1 MQLLRD
7 NLVSWLL
14 RKWFSVH
21 WELYHLL
28 TFQFQTL
35 WTSSEAEPT
44 GETAAETKEPA
55 TADAPA
61 ATAAAPTDEAKA
73 E

>member
-7 NLVSWLL
+7 NLVSWLQY
-14 RKWFSVH
+14 KIFSMN
-21 WELYHLL
+21 WEIFYLL

-35 WTSSEAEPT
+35 WTSSEADPA

-55 TADAPA
+55 TDAPA
-61 ATAAAPTDEAKA
+61 SAAPAEEAKA

>member
-7 NLVSWLL
+7 NLVSWLQH
-14 RKWFSVH
+14 KMFSTH
-21 WELYHLL
+21 WEISHLL
-28 TFQFQTL
+28 TYQFQTL
-35 WTSSEAEPT
+35 WTSSEADPT

-55 TADAPA
+55 TDAPA
-61 ATAAAPTDEAKA
+61 SAAPAEEAKV

>member
-7 NLVSWLL
+7 NLVSWLQC
-14 RKWFSVH
+14 KMFSVH
-21 WELYHLL
+21 WEIYYLL

-35 WTSSEAEPT
+35 WTSSEAEPA
-44 GETAAETKEPA
+44 GETAAETKEP
-55 TADAPA
+55 TTDAPA
-61 ATAAAPTDEAKA
+61 AAPAAPAEEAKA

>member
-7 NLVSWLL
+7 NLVSWLQY
-14 RKWFSVH
+14 KMISMN
-21 WELYHLL
+21 WEMFYLL

-35 WTSSEAEPT
+35 WTSSEADPT

-55 TADAPA
+55 TDAPA
-61 ATAAAPTDEAKA
+61 SAAPAEEAKA

>member
-7 NLVSWLL
+7 NLVSWLRNKMFL
-14 RKWFSVH
+14 TH
-21 WELYHLL
+21 WEIFYLL
-28 TFQFQTL
+28 TVQFQTL
-35 WTSSEAEPT
+35 WTSSEADPA

-55 TADAPA
+55 AEAPA
-61 ATAAAPTDEAKA
+61 AAATAEEAKA

>member
-7 NLVSWLL
+7 NLVSWLQ

-55 TADAPA
+55 ADAPA